1 MTDKITLGSI
11 ASFQNDSTAAA
22 QYNSNNALIT
32 VALNNTLSRDGTSP
46 NQMLNTLDMN
56 SFNIVNLPAPL
67 TLNSPLR
74 LSDLNKFISGGTISA
89 LPAGGTLNQVLGKN
103 SSVDFDVSW
112 RNPVAAS
119 IVVASGK
126 TATFNNTLTF
136 NGTDSTTLTFQG
148 TDTYVGRAT
157 TDTLTNKTISGVSN
171 TLTVLAGSQLSGQI
185 PVANGG
191 TGLGTLTA
199 HSVLLG
205 ETTSNVAFATPSVA
219 NQVLTDNGASSD
231 PSFKTMT
238 SILDGAFSSFQGNIL
253 YRGASTWSA
262 LSPGTTGQ
270 LLATGGIAANPSW
283 VTASGTGT
291 VTSIVFGN
299 GLSGGTITASGTVN
313 NTGVVTVKKQTF
325 TASGTYTPSTGMIYA
340 MIECLGGGAGGGGTA
355 TSAANTSCAGGGG
368 GAGSYS
374 KILVTAASVGASK
387 TVTVG
392 AAGAGGAAGNN
403 AGSNGGDTSVGV
415 LCVGKGGTSG
425 LGANGTT
432 CGAPGLGGVA
442 GTGDLTANGAPG
454 FIGIATTTSC
464 VGMSSAGGN
473 SQWGG
478 GTASGVGTAI
488 VNGGTTAS
496 GFGAGGGGANTFNA
510 AGAAAGC
517 TGSPG
522 IVYITEYCNQ

>member
-11 ASFQNDSTAAA
+11 ASFQNDSTAVA

-32 VALNNTLSRDGTSP
+32 VALDNTLSRDGTSP

-56 SFNIVNLPAPL
+56 SFNIVNLPNPATP
-67 TLNSPLR
+67 NSPLR
-74 LSDLNKFISGGTISA
+74 LQDLSKFIGGGTINTI
-89 LPAGGTLNQVLGKN
+89 PTGGTTNQVLGKN
-103 SSVDFDVSW
+103 SNTDFDTSW

-148 TDTYVGRAT
+148 TDTYIGRAT
-157 TDTLTNKTISGVSN
+157 TDTLTNKTISGASN
-171 TLTVLAGSQLSGQI
+171 TLTLLAGTQLSGQT

-253 YRGASTWSA
+253 YRGASAWSA
-262 LSPGTTGQ
+262 LSPGSNGQ
-270 LLATGGIAANPSW
+270 LLATGGISGNPSW

-291 VTSIVFGN
+291 VTSIVFGT
-299 GLSGGTITASGTVN
+299 GLSGGTITATGTVN
-313 NTGVVTVKKQTF
+313 NTGVVTVKKQIF
-325 TASGTYTPSTGMIYA
+325 TSSGTYTPTTGMIYA
-340 MIECLGGGAGGGGTA
+340 TLECLGAGGGGGGTANCTA
-355 TSAANTSCAGGGG
+355 TSSSCGGGG

-374 KILVTAASVGASK
+374 KILVTAATVGASK
-387 TVTVG
+387 TVTIG
-392 AAGAGGAAGNN
+392 AAGTAGAAGNN
-403 AGSNGGDTSVGV
+403 AGGNGGDTSVGV
-415 LCVGKGGTSG
+415 LCVGKGGSA
-425 LGANGTT
+425 GAGSNGTT
-432 CGAPGLGGVA
+432 VGAAGAGGVA
-442 GTGDLTANGAPG
+442 GTGDLTAVGSPG
-454 FIGIATTTSC
+454 FIGIAGTNTT
-464 VGMSSAGGN
+464 VGMSSAGGS

-478 GTASGVGTAI
+478 GSVSIIGSTI
-488 VNGGTTAS
+488 VNGGNAS
-496 GFGAGGGGANTFNA
+496 GFGAGGGGANTSGG
-510 AGAAAGC
+510 AGTATGCGGSAGV
-517 TGSPG
+517 
-522 IVYITEYCNQ
+522 VYITEYCNQ